1 VRGLRPLK
9 QHPVPLAA
17 LTKLGIALVKKR
29 PAREIARLRKKFA
42 EAKEEY
48 GWQERKG
55 ASK

>member
-1 VRGLRPLK
+1 MRGLRPLK

-17 LTKLGIALVKKR
+17 LTKLGIALVKKG